1 MKLLIVDDEVFAIKG
16 ILDSVDWTRLKFDEV
31 LTAGSYSQAV
41 NLMRQ
46 NEIAVLLCD
55 IEMPMGSGLELIQ
68 WAQQNSP
75 DTLCIILSCHD
86 EFSMAQQALRLNCLD
101 YLLKPPVPQMV
112 TAALEH
118 AKAAYQQNRERKR
131 YLDYG
136 KLYVSGGKNSD
147 KPENAAPGSAGNRGK
162 SDMVSVVEDYIRAHI
177 DEQLTVEG
185 LAGLVYVNP
194 EYLSRLFKKKHH
206 KTLLEYITAERMEL
220 AAEMLRSGGQTVSSV
235 SARVGYPNYSYF
247 TRIFKKHFGVTPRE
261 YQQGMEDGSESF

>member
-1 MKLLIVDDEVFAIKG
+1 MKLLIVDDEIFAIKG

-55 IEMPMGSGLELIQ
+55 IEMPMGSGLELVQ
-68 WAQQNSP
+68 WAQDHSP

-118 AKAAYQQNRERKR
+118 AKTVYQQNREKKR

-136 KLYVSGGKNSD
+136 KLYVSGGKKAEEQSEI
-147 KPENAAPGSAGNRGK
+147 PPAGAAGGTRTDVVSA
-162 SDMVSVVEDYIRAHI
+162 VEEYIRAHI

-185 LAGLVYVNP
+185 LAALVYVNP

-206 KTLLEYITAERMEL
+206 KTLVEYITAERMEL
-220 AAEMLRSGGQTVSSV
+220 AAGMLRNSRMTVSSV

-247 TRIFKKHFGVTPRE
+247 TRIFKKYFGVTPRE
-261 YQQGMEDGSESF
+261 YQQGEGGKPF

>member
-1 MKLLIVDDEVFAIKG
+1 MKLLIVDDEIFAIKG

-55 IEMPMGSGLELIQ
+55 IEMPMGSGLELVQ
-68 WAQQNSP
+68 WAQDHSP

-118 AKAAYQQNRERKR
+118 AKTVYQQNREKKR

-136 KLYVSGGKNSD
+136 KLYVSGGKKAEETDTTPPGGVSGNKTD
-147 KPENAAPGSAGNRGK
+147 VVAA
-162 SDMVSVVEDYIRAHI
+162 VEEYIRAHI

-185 LAGLVYVNP
+185 LAALVYVNP

-206 KTLLEYITAERMEL
+206 KTLVEYITAERMEL
-220 AAEMLRSGGQTVSSV
+220 AAGMLRNSRMTVSSV

-247 TRIFKKHFGVTPRE
+247 TRIFKKYFGVTPRE
-261 YQQGMEDGSESF
+261 YQQGEGGKPF